1 MHISYKLK
9 CSFSTNHSWG
19 ICGSIRGKQHPKLPV
34 LVKFFSLSSGKVTC
48 YWIIMYNMI
57 DTGDRPSVN
66 KFITYGTFEERYELD
81 IGVFLV
87 GILV

>member
-1 MHISYKLK
+1 
-9 CSFSTNHSWG
+9 
-19 ICGSIRGKQHPKLPV
+19 
-34 LVKFFSLSSGKVTC
+34 
-48 YWIIMYNMI
+48 MYNMI

-66 KFITYGTFEERYELD
+66 QFITYGTFEERYELD